1 MVKRLQI
8 EVVLALPGSLDA
20 VSLSLV
26 EGSTA
31 GQALEA
37 SGLLERHPEM
47 DLRRERLGIHGRQVA
62 AAQVLAD
69 GDRVEIYRALE
80 MDPKEA
86 RRARAAERRR
96 RPR

>member
-1 MVKRLQI
+1 MGKRLQI
-8 EVVLALPGSLDA
+8 EVVLALAGSLDA

-37 SGLLERHPEM
+37 SGLLERHPGM
-47 DLRRERLGIHGRQVA
+47 DLRRELLGIYGRRVS
-62 AAQVLAD
+62 AAQPLAD
-69 GDRVEIYRALE
+69 GDRVEVYRPLE
-80 MDPKEA
+80 MDPKDA
-86 RRARAAERRR
+86 RRARAAGRRR